1 MRRFNWICVATIIA
15 ATSVTNSVQE
25 NAASS
30 SEEFE
35 ENPFWNYYL
44 TGYPVSIDNIQQSK
58 CQKQSRSKT
67 NVPAVARLQHSPL
80 HSGGKCSKCKRF
92 RNQKPVDKNCLKFA
106 KK

>member
-58 CQKQSRSKT
+58 CQKQSRSKK
-67 NVPAVARLQHSPL
+67 NVPAVVRLQHSPL
-80 HSGGKCSKCKRF
+80 
-92 RNQKPVDKNCLKFA
+92 
-106 KK
+106 

>member
-44 TGYPVSIDNIQQSK
+44 TGYPSQRNLNLPSK
-58 CQKQSRSKT
+58 RVLPYIIHKRAPYIPVHKRMMMSEDIGREEI
-67 NVPAVARLQHSPL
+67 ARLLDRYNPRSLRMIPL
-80 HSGGKCSKCKRF
+80 IH
-92 RNQKPVDKNCLKFA
+92 
-106 KK
+106 